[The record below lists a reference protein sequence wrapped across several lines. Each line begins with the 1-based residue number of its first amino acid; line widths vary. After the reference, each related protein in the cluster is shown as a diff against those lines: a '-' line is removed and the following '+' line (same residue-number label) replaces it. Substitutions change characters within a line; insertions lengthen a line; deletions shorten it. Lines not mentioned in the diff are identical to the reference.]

1 MRRLSLLALAFAAL
15 LLAPR
20 LALAG
25 QAATGNITVDRAWS
39 RATPGGAEVAAGYLT
54 IVNHG
59 DTPDRL
65 VSVSTRSPGKT
76 EIHQM
81 KMADGKMEMRPVPD
95 GIEIPANGT
104 VALEPMGYHLML
116 MELKASIAEGRD
128 VRRQPDL
135 RACRHRRRHL
145 QRRGHRSV
153 RTNGAMIPGVSPML
167 LVLLR
172 GLFVACALSG
182 FGAALFAATLMKVAS
197 PISMRHRA
205 RSSRGACAQ

>member
-1 MRRLSLLALAFAAL
+1 MRSRSSRFSSSLALL
-15 LLAPR
+15 SPGKRPR
-20 LALAG
+20 A
-25 QAATGNITVDRAWS
+25 ISRRKAWS

-65 VSVSTRSPGKT
+65 VSVSTSVAGKT

-116 MELKASIAEGRD
+116 MDLKDPLQKGETFAGSLTFEHAGTVDVTFNVEGIGASGPTA
-128 VRRQPDL
+128 P
-135 RACRHRRRHL
+135 
-145 QRRGHRSV
+145 
-153 RTNGAMIPGVSPML
+153 
-167 LVLLR
+167 
-172 GLFVACALSG
+172 
-182 FGAALFAATLMKVAS
+182 
-197 PISMRHRA
+197 
-205 RSSRGACAQ
+205 